1 MFVLNHQ
8 SLLSKTDIATSLH
21 IPSEYE
27 HMMRGNE
34 LSKLK
39 VLDTNLNQS
48 EPLKINVF
56 TSKSC
61 SFCNE
66 AVDAACRAA
75 DTFRKFNLDIEV
87 VETSVEEKPEIIEAL
102 NAIALPMIMIGNSRI
117 IGLPSSKDI
126 EQLLHQSLMVG

>member
-1 MFVLNHQ
+1 
-8 SLLSKTDIATSLH
+8 
-21 IPSEYE
+21 
-27 HMMRGNE
+27 MMRGNE
-34 LSKLK
+34 LPKLK

-61 SFCNE
+61 GFCNE
-66 AVDAACRAA
+66 AIDAACEAA
-75 DTFRKFNLDIEV
+75 NTFRKFDLDIEV
-87 VETSVEEKPEIIEAL
+87 VETSVEEQPEVVEAL
-102 NAIALPMIMIGNSRI
+102 NAIALPMIMIGKSRI